1 MRNDIWLLHR
11 LDVIWTKYF
20 SDVSQNNK
28 VFIKFGRFARLRLG
42 SIKLDRKTQA
52 SLITITGMFKDPKI
66 PMAVIDCTIG
76 HELVHY
82 THGFSSSRRRLF
94 RYPHEGGV
102 VKKEM
107 IERKMGHLFEAYK
120 VWMKE
125 YREDLIANS
134 RRRRK
139 YGLF

>member
-11 LDVIWTKYF
+11 LDVIWSKYF
-20 SDVSQNNK
+20 SDVAQINK

-42 SIKLDRKTQA
+42 SIKLDKKTQ
-52 SLITITGMFKDPKI
+52 SSVITITGMFKNSQI

-107 IERKMGHLFEAYK
+107 MERGMGHLFASYK
-120 VWMKE
+120 EWMKE
-125 YREDLIANS
+125 YRHELMEKS
-134 RRRRK
+134 RRKRK

>member
-20 SDVSQNNK
+20 SDVSQNNEQSSSANK

-42 SIKLDRKTQA
+42 SIKLDRKTQ
-52 SLITITGMFKDPKI
+52 SSIITITGMFKDPKI

-76 HELVHY
+76 HEMVHY

-107 IERKMGHLFEAYK
+107 MERKMGHLFEAYK
-120 VWMKE
+120 EWMQE
-125 YREDLIANS
+125 YRKN
-134 RRRRK
+134 

>member
-11 LDVIWTKYF
+11 LDVIWSKYF
-20 SDVSQNNK
+20 SDVSQENK

-42 SIKLDRKTQA
+42 SIKLDKKTNGSQ
-52 SLITITGMFKDPKI
+52 ITITGMFKDPKI

-102 VKKEM
+102 VKREM
-107 IERKMGHLFEAYK
+107 MEREMGHLFEAYK
-120 VWMKE
+120 EWMKG
-125 YREDLIANS
+125 YRLELMTK